1 MWIMN
6 KGTFT
11 HPKGRLIIAG
21 GKVQKEVHDTEEFI
35 TIREV
40 LKLLYG
46 QKDEE
51 IAVIIFS
58 QDSDLR
64 GSLMQEKSEKPILRW
79 FKKDFLCMLK
89 I

>member
-1 MWIMN
+1 MN
-6 KGTFT
+6 KGTFA

-21 GKVQKEVHDTEEFI
+21 GKVQKEVHDTEEFFP
-35 TIREV
+35 IREV

-46 QKDEE
+46 QKDDE
-51 IAVIIFS
+51 IAVIILS
-58 QDSDLR
+58 QDSDRR
-64 GSLMQEKSEKPILRW
+64 GSLIPEKSEKPILRR

>member
-1 MWIMN
+1 MN
-6 KGTFT
+6 KGTFA

-35 TIREV
+35 PIREV

-46 QKDEE
+46 QE

-64 GSLMQEKSEKPILRW
+64 GSLMQEKSEKPILRR